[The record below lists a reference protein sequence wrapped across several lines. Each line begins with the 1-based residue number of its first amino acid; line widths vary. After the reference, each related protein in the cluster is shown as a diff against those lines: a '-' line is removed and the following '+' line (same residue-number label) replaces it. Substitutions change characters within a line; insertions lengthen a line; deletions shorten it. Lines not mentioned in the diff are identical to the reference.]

1 MHANKP
7 DGMVTTLVSPV
18 GTRKEP
24 VLEFTKQTGF
34 NRLVLLPGKSAKKV
48 FGKEA
53 KEGVPE
59 PKKVAQEIKSNLSQ
73 SYGKI
78 DIDIRSI
85 NPFEFQEC
93 LEKVIEVLAEERKKS
108 ERVVVCIAP
117 GTSVVAA
124 SIGIG
129 AIITGCEIS
138 YVQEKYEDG
147 ELFSEVTEPLRYN
160 FEELEEVTQE
170 QRRTLLAIEDGMTAR
185 DLEKKVG
192 KNYRTISQYLI
203 RLKKYGLIE
212 EIKDEGRSKR
222 YQLTNLGRICKIMW
236 RYQI

>member
-1 MHANKP
+1 M
-7 DGMVTTLVSPV
+7 
-18 GTRKEP
+18 
-24 VLEFTKQTGF
+24 
-34 NRLVLLPGKSAKKV
+34 
-48 FGKEA
+48 
-53 KEGVPE
+53 
-59 PKKVAQEIKSNLSQ
+59 
-73 SYGKI
+73 
-78 DIDIRSI
+78 
-85 NPFEFQEC
+85 
-93 LEKVIEVLAEERKKS
+93 
-108 ERVVVCIAP
+108 VCIAP